1 MGAHCHANSLKG
13 MLTLRTGPFLFIS
26 PEFEQNVRSRP
37 WCGIQDNRKET
48 KRERDF
54 HFIFYQNMIGMKKVV
69 KQVLGIDV
77 AQKELVV
84 CFGRMHDDWTAEL
97 CAHKT
102 FANNEKG
109 FSALLEWIP
118 KLSEDGVAVRYVMEA
133 TGVYH
138 EPLAYFLAD
147 QGFEASIVLPNKVS
161 NYARSLTIKTVT
173 DKTASEAIAR
183 FGLERNLDVWEKPL
197 PLYQQLRQLTRE
209 RDQVMVERTMAKN
222 QLHAEQAEARPN
234 AASLKRTNQRIVFLG
249 KQTDEITLEL
259 SELVKTDK
267 DAQDTV
273 QLLCSIP
280 GVGELTA
287 ATVLGET
294 NGFDLIRNKKQLTS
308 YAGLD
313 VKEKQS
319 GTSVKGKPRI
329 SKKGNRYL
337 RKAMHFPALTAVRHD
352 ERYKGVFIRLVSRS
366 GIKMKALVAVQ
377 RKLLEMMYTVF
388 KNKRPYQKDY
398 LAIGQ
403 VQIEQGIKS

>member
-1 MGAHCHANSLKG
+1 MASRI
-13 MLTLRTGPFLFIS
+13 TSRR
-26 PEFEQNVRSRP
+26 QNGR
-37 WCGIQDNRKET
+37 GI
-48 KRERDF
+48 F
-54 HFIFYQNMIGMKKVV
+54 HFTFLSNTIGMKKVI

-84 CFGRMHDDWTAEL
+84 CLGRMHDDWTLEL
-97 CAHKT
+97 YAHKT
-102 FANNEKG
+102 FVNNEKG
-109 FSALLEWIP
+109 FSSLLEWVY
-118 KLSEDGVAVRYVMEA
+118 KLSEEATPVRYVMEA

-138 EPLAYFLAD
+138 EPMAYFLSD
-147 QGFEASIVLPNKVS
+147 QGFEVSIVLPNKIS
-161 NYARSLTIKTVT
+161 NYARSLTVKTVT

-183 FGLERNLDVWEKPL
+183 FGLERSLDVWEKPL
-197 PLYQQLRQLTRE
+197 PLFKQIRQLSRE
-209 RDQVMVERTMAKN
+209 RDQVMIERTMAKN
-222 QLHAEQAEARPN
+222 QLHAEQAEALPN
-234 AASLKRTNQRIVFLG
+234 QASLKRTNQRIAFLG
-249 KQTDEITLEL
+249 KQTDEITAEL
-259 SELVKTDK
+259 SDLIKTDE
-267 DAQDTV
+267 DAQKSV
-273 QLLCSIP
+273 RLLCTIP
-280 GVGELTA
+280 GIGQLTA

-352 ERYKGVFIRLVSRS
+352 PRYNGIFIRLVSKS

-388 KNKRPYQKDY
+388 KSGQPYEKNY
-398 LAIGQ
+398 LNGQ
-403 VQIEQGIKS
+403 QAQMLIEQAIKS

>member
-1 MGAHCHANSLKG
+1 LSRKQPQG
-13 MLTLRTGPFLFIS
+13 MLTLRKGPILFYLL
-26 PEFEQNVRSRP
+26 EFEQNVRSHAGV
-37 WCGIQDNRKET
+37 GIQDNQQET

-54 HFIFYQNMIGMKKVV
+54 HFIFLSNTIGMKKVI

-84 CFGRMHDDWTAEL
+84 CLGRMHDDWTLEL
-97 CAHKT
+97 YAHKT
-102 FANNEKG
+102 FVNNEKG
-109 FSALLEWIP
+109 FSGLLEWVY
-118 KLSEDGVAVRYVMEA
+118 KLSEEATAVRYVMEA

-138 EPLAYFLAD
+138 EPLAYFLVGQAL
-147 QGFEASIVLPNKVS
+147 EVSIVLPNKIS
-161 NYARSLTIKTVT
+161 NYARSLTTKTVT

-183 FGLERNLDVWEKPL
+183 FGLERSLDVWDKPL
-197 PLYQQLRQLTRE
+197 PLFKQIRQLSRE
-209 RDQVMVERTMAKN
+209 RDQVMIERTMAKN
-222 QLHAEQAEARPN
+222 QLHAEQAEALPN
-234 AASLKRTNQRIVFLG
+234 QASLKRTNQRIAFLG
-249 KQTDEITLEL
+249 KQTDEITAEL
-259 SELVKTDK
+259 SDLIKTDEN
-267 DAQDTV
+267 AQKSV
-273 QLLCSIP
+273 RLLCTIP
-280 GVGELTA
+280 GIGQLTA

-352 ERYKGVFIRLVSRS
+352 PRYKGIFIRLVSKS

-388 KNKRPYQKDY
+388 KSGQPYEKNY
-398 LAIGQ
+398 LNGQQ
-403 VQIEQGIKS
+403 VQMVMDQVIKS